1 MTEEFQKEVALE
13 NEKKKKE
20 GNKLGADITNNKS
33 VTLQLECE
41 RNNDRKNT
49 WTDSQTAKKAGVGVG
64 TVARYNRVMNSDDES
79 KQRKVAVEYVKLCG
93 YKHGEIGNGRE
104 KNSQVG
110 NSKLSLDEIAKQLGT
125 SKTNLT
131 RVLSIERNLT

>member
-1 MTEEFQKEVALE
+1 MLTHQLSSKNLSVGEKLAMTEEFQKEVALE

-33 VTLQLECE
+33 VTLQLECK

-64 TVARYNRVMNSDDES
+64 TVARYDRVMN
-79 KQRKVAVEYVKLCG
+79 
-93 YKHGEIGNGRE
+93 
-104 KNSQVG
+104 
-110 NSKLSLDEIAKQLGT
+110 
-125 SKTNLT
+125 
-131 RVLSIERNLT
+131 